1 MRLRD
6 PFILEWM
13 FQWHLK
19 MERFMA
25 AHMFFLYVVMR
36 ALIFVMGMPSGI
48 SMVYYMFGVIEVVV
62 VGLDGGGSCC

>member
-1 MRLRD
+1 
-6 PFILEWM
+6 M

-62 VGLDGGGSCC
+62 VG